1 MSPSLTSAA
10 VAVIEDVRMIMAAMS
25 THRTMPSRAGDENVE
40 GMNTDDDDDYH
51 HNDIDVADDDDD
63 DNATWRLQ

>member
-1 MSPSLTSAA
+1 MIPSLTSVA

-40 GMNTDDDDDYH
+40 GMNTDDDDEPP
-51 HNDIDVADDDDD
+51 
-63 DNATWRLQ
+63 

>member
-1 MSPSLTSAA
+1 MSPSLTSVA

-25 THRTMPSRAGDENVE
+25 THRTSRAGDENVE

-51 HNDIDVADDDDD
+51 HDDIDVADDDD
-63 DNATWRLQ
+63 NATRLQ

>member
-1 MSPSLTSAA
+1 MSPSITSVA
-10 VAVIEDVRMIMAAMS
+10 VAVIDDVRMFMPAMS

-51 HNDIDVADDDDD
+51 HDDINVAADD
-63 DNATWRLQ
+63 DNATWRPQ